1 MCKSCLR
8 HKIRIAVDKL
18 AILTKNH
25 HVQEIR
31 PSQKHVVHAGRAL
44 FMEVHCIFKSFTVCD
59 GFAWDFWT
67 VPLASSVP
75 LRATS
80 DTLSHSQSS
89 AG

>member
-8 HKIRIAVDKL
+8 YQIRIPQDKL
-18 AILTKNH
+18 AVLTKNH

-31 PSQKHVVHAGRAL
+31 PSQKYMVHTGHAL

-67 VPLASSVP
+67 VPSGSSVP
-75 LRATS
+75 LRVTS